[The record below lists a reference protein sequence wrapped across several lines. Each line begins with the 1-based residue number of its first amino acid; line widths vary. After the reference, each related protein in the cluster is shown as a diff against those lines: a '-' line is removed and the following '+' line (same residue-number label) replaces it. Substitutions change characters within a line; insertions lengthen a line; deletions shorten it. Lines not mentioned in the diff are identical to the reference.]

1 MTTSRAKSGVM
12 IFGALGTLGVLMAAA
27 LGADTADLA
36 RETFAQTAERWGIWA
51 AVSISLVLV
60 SVVGLF
66 MVVRFTLTTMRD
78 CIDDNSLSHLHLS
91 RVLLRRPC
99 LHDSDSVTPPDV
111 QALEADKSTI
121 GDTARRVLARRKGR
135 ERHAE

>member
-1 MTTSRAKSGVM
+1 MTTSRAKSGVV
-12 IFGALGTLGVLMAAA
+12 IFGAIGTLGVLMAAA

-66 MVVRFTLTTMRD
+66 LVVRFSLGTMRD

-91 RVLLRRPC
+91 RVLTKRPC
-99 LHDSDSVTPPDV
+99 LHDSDLDMKTKE
-111 QALEADKSTI
+111 LEDDSTGI
-121 GDTARRVLARRKGR
+121 GDTARRVLDRRQKR
-135 ERHAE
+135 VTKPN